1 MHQVKYEKCEKEV
14 VGMISGILL
23 LCNSVCGGVQCVC
36 ATGLIMHGSTICAVS
51 TFLFSLGCS
60 ICAEYHLHLIKV
72 GFLDDALGL
81 LCCRYTKGQIC
92 QKYKKNLKH
101 DCHRYGLCI
110 EQQLSSFFDENIPSL
125 KTYFARQQT
134 PESNV

>member
-1 MHQVKYEKCEKEV
+1 MWWCAV
-14 VGMISGILL
+14 
-23 LCNSVCGGVQCVC
+23 CVC

-92 QKYKKNLKH
+92 QKYKKNSNMIVIDMGYALSNSYLAFLMKIFPHLKLILH
-101 DCHRYGLCI
+101 ANKPQNQMCDWNQKCFRFVLQNFKSI
-110 EQQLSSFFDENIPSL
+110 FSI
-125 KTYFARQQT
+125 
-134 PESNV
+134 